1 MKLYIVSMTKRMY
14 DYGTLLDTEKG
25 VCLMAEDRPGTYYI
39 VRGTFESGVSVE
51 TFKARFQKALGEHP
65 NADVELVVLDPVS
78 TSFDMNPH
86 GLI

>member
-1 MKLYIVSMTKRMY
+1 MKLYIAPMTKRTY
-14 DYGTLLDTEKG
+14 DYGTLLDTEHG

-39 VRGTFESGVSVE
+39 VRGTFEEGVTVDA
-51 TFKARFQKALGEHP
+51 FKARFQKALGEHP
-65 NADVELVVLDPVS
+65 DAGVELVVLDAVS